1 MPDGSSGWAAA
12 DAVFD
17 PNAAERQLWCAVI
30 GRALEDALGNVGAVS
45 GNTARA
51 RAIEEARA
59 WFSDNDD
66 DFRRVCD
73 AAGYDPDIVRARAL
87 RLIARGAAVTLPVVP
102 HPSAAPFRERDH
114 A

>member
-45 GNTARA
+45 GDTARA
-51 RAIEEARA
+51 RAVEEARA
-59 WFSDNDD
+59 WFSDNDE

-73 AAGYDPDIVRARAL
+73 AAGYDPDIVRSRAL
-87 RLIARGAAVTLPVVP
+87 RLIAREATVSLRLVR
-102 HPSAAPFRERDH
+102 HPSIAPCRERDH